1 MRRQFVADDDGDAL
15 RLGQDV
21 EQVVDLGHHV
31 LVLGDDLVL
40 LQAGQ
45 ALQAHLQD
53 FLGLRVGQLVQ
64 AVGCPCRIRA
74 RRPSGR

>member
-1 MRRQFVADDDGDAL
+1 MMCRHAL
-15 RLGQDV
+15 GLGQDV
-21 EQVVDLGHHV
+21 EQVVDLGHHL

-53 FLGLRVGQLVQ
+53 FLAWVSD
-64 AVGCPCRIRA
+64 
-74 RRPSGR
+74 RR